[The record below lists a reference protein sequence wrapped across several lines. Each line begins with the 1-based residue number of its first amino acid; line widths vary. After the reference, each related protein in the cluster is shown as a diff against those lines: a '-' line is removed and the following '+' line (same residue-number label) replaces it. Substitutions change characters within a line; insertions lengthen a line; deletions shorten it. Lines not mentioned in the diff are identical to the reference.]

1 MSIQEL
7 NSKFIEKYGRA
18 PKRHA
23 SSTHRAVSILLE
35 SIWIT
40 MEVMYC
46 RQRWSS
52 ELH

>member
-7 NSKFIEKYGRA
+7 NSKFIEKYGRVL
-18 PKRHA
+18 KRHA

-40 MEVMYC
+40 MGVMYC
-46 RQRWSS
+46 RQRWNSAQ
-52 ELH
+52 H